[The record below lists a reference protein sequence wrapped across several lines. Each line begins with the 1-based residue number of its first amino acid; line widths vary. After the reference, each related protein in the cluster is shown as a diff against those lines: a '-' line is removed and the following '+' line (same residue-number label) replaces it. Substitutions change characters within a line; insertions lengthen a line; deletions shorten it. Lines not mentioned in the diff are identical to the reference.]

1 MGTPT
6 FQCLQPKMLLPLHFS
21 FSHNHHHSVKDA
33 SSLPSKCIQKLC
45 AEDHSALL
53 HGYHQNRGSGPP
65 LPEWLQQDPNWSSC
79 CSPLPLSPLVP
90 LPLCLSSSCL
100 THQHS
105 CHWVSVQFSPS
116 VMSDSLRP
124 HGLQHA
130 RPPSPSPTPGVYS
143 NSCPL
148 GLGPNGPNQDDITL
162 LLYYICKEAY
172 SKYSYILKLWVN
184 ISLGGGSPFNPLCH
198 PTDHFQHNSP
208 SDPLQNKVTLLWYSC
223 AQNSLMAPIS
233 SREKL
238 KAFNGLKGPMGSG
251 SYTSL
256 SWPPT
261 VQS

>member
-130 RPPSPSPTPGVYS
+130 KSSQS
-143 NSCPL
+143 IANSWSL
-148 GLGPNGPNQDDITL
+148 
-162 LLYYICKEAY
+162 
-172 SKYSYILKLWVN
+172 LKLMSIGFRSQWTQ
-184 ISLGGGSPFNPLCH
+184 SGWYHL
-198 PTDHFQHNSP
+198 
-208 SDPLQNKVTLLWYSC
+208 VTLLHLQRGLLQIQLYSE
-223 AQNSLMAPIS
+223 ALGEYIS
-233 SREKL
+233 W
-238 KAFNGLKGPMGSG
+238 GGVTIQPTM
-251 SYTSL
+251 
-256 SWPPT
+256 PPHRPFST
-261 VQS
+261 Q